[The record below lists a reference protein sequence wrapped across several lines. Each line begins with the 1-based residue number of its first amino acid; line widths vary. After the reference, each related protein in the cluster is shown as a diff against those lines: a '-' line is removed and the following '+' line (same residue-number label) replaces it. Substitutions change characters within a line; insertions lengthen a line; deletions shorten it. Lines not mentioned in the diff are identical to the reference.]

1 MSIAGFIIHCDKQHF
16 DCCMFSFYSLNSMRI
31 KREEQ
36 KSMLTTQEQNT
47 LQFIRNYLAQ
57 HGYAPKFKEIGL
69 AIGVN
74 SQGTIHRYVQSLED
88 KGYIERMKGNSRGM
102 SLVDLP
108 LVSPP
113 TIPLVGKIAA
123 GLPLEAIEDQQE
135 LNLAEM
141 FMGPELFALRVTG
154 DSMVDA
160 GILDED
166 YVIIRKQQVASDGD
180 IVVAMIDKSEATLKR
195 FKRKS
200 EGQIAL
206 IPENQ
211 FMEPMIYAAE
221 RVSIHGVLV
230 GQLRNYR

>member
-1 MSIAGFIIHCDKQHF
+1 MLTSQ
-16 DCCMFSFYSLNSMRI
+16 
-31 KREEQ
+31 EQ
-36 KSMLTTQEQNT
+36 KT

-57 HGYAPKFKEIGL
+57 HGYAPKFKEIGV
-69 AIGVN
+69 AIGVI

-88 KGYIERMKGNSRGM
+88 KGYIDRVKGNSRGM
-102 SLVDLP
+102 SLVELP

-123 GLPLEAIEDQQE
+123 GLPIEAIEDRQE

-141 FMGPELFALRVTG
+141 FMGPELYALRVTG
-154 DSMVDA
+154 DSMIDV

-166 YVIIRKQQVASDGD
+166 YVIIKKQPVANDGD
-180 IVVAMIDKSEATLKR
+180 IVVAMIDKCEATLKR

-200 EGQIAL
+200 ESLVAL
-206 IPENQ
+206 IPANAE
-211 FMEPMIYAAE
+211 MEPMIYAAE

>member
-1 MSIAGFIIHCDKQHF
+1 
-16 DCCMFSFYSLNSMRI
+16 MR
-31 KREEQ
+31 RVPEMLTSQEQ
-36 KSMLTTQEQNT
+36 KT

-57 HGYAPKFKEIGL
+57 HGCAPRFKEIGL

-88 KGYIERMKGNSRGM
+88 KGYIDRVKGNSRGM

-113 TIPLVGKIAA
+113 TIPLAGRIAA

-154 DSMVDA
+154 DSMIDA

-166 YVIIRKQQVASDGD
+166 YVIIKKQPVARDGD

-195 FKRKS
+195 FKRKKRATGCIDS
-200 EGQIAL
+200 GKPGHGADDLSRRSRQYSRGAGRAVTKLSL
-206 IPENQ
+206 ILTNC
-211 FMEPMIYAAE
+211 
-221 RVSIHGVLV
+221 GD
-230 GQLRNYR
+230 

>member
-1 MSIAGFIIHCDKQHF
+1 M
-16 DCCMFSFYSLNSMRI
+16 
-31 KREEQ
+31 
-36 KSMLTTQEQNT
+36 
-47 LQFIRNYLAQ
+47 
-57 HGYAPKFKEIGL
+57 
-69 AIGVN
+69 AIGVS

-88 KGYIERMKGNSRGM
+88 KGYINRVKGNSRGM
-102 SLVDLP
+102 SLVELP

-123 GLPLEAIEDQQE
+123 GLPIEAIEDQQE

-154 DSMVDA
+154 DSMMDA

-166 YVIIRKQQVASDGD
+166 YVIIRKTPVANDGD

-195 FKRKS
+195 FKRRT
-200 EGQIAL
+200 EGQVAL
-206 IPENQ
+206 IPENSE
-211 FMEPMIYAAE
+211 MEPMIYPAE
-221 RVSIHGVLV
+221 RVTIHGVLV

>member
-1 MSIAGFIIHCDKQHF
+1 MLTSQ
-16 DCCMFSFYSLNSMRI
+16 
-31 KREEQ
+31 EQ
-36 KSMLTTQEQNT
+36 KT

-74 SQGTIHRYVQSLED
+74 SQGTIHRYVQALED
-88 KGYIERMKGNSRGM
+88 KGYIERIKGNSRGM
-102 SLVDLP
+102 NLVDLP

-113 TIPLVGKIAA
+113 TIPLAGKIAA
-123 GLPLEAIEDQQE
+123 GMPLEAIEDQQE

-141 FMGPELFALRVTG
+141 FMGPDLFALRVTG
-154 DSMVDA
+154 DSMIDA

-166 YVIIRKQQVASDGD
+166 YVIIRKQPVAKDGD
-180 IVVAMIDKSEATLKR
+180 IVVAMIDRVEATLKR
-195 FKRKS
+195 FKRR
-200 EGQIAL
+200 GDDQVAL
-206 IPENQ
+206 IPENPD
-211 FMEPMIYAAE
+211 MEPMIFPAE

>member
-1 MSIAGFIIHCDKQHF
+1 MLTSQ
-16 DCCMFSFYSLNSMRI
+16 
-31 KREEQ
+31 EQ
-36 KSMLTTQEQNT
+36 KT

-57 HGYAPKFKEIGL
+57 HGYAPKFKEIGV
-69 AIGVN
+69 AIGVQ
-74 SQGTIHRYVQSLED
+74 SHGTIHRYVQSLED
-88 KGYIERMKGNSRGM
+88 KGYIERAKNNSRGM

-113 TIPLVGKIAA
+113 TIPLAGRIAA
-123 GLPLEAIEDQQE
+123 GLPIEAVEDQQE

-166 YVIIRKQQVASDGD
+166 YVIIKKQPVANDGD
-180 IVVAMIDKSEATLKR
+180 IVVAMVDNTEATLKR
-195 FKRKS
+195 FKRKA
-200 EGQIAL
+200 EDTVAL
-206 IPENQ
+206 IPENSD
-211 FMEPMIYAAE
+211 MEPMIYAAE
-221 RVSIHGVLV
+221 RVRIHGVLV